1 MEVVTD
7 LEIEAVFLQTLLKEG
22 ISEEE
27 AKLVAP
33 LLNTTSRSPQEQAL
47 VNKVWRQV
55 CVNKRQ
61 A

>member
-7 LEIEAVFLQTLLKEG
+7 LKIEAGFLQTLLKEG

-47 VNKVWRQV
+47 VDKAWRKICANRGQV
-55 CVNKRQ
+55 
-61 A
+61 

>member
-1 MEVVTD
+1 MTVATD
-7 LEIEAVFLQTLLKEG
+7 LELEAGFLQTLLKEG

-33 LLNTTSRSPQEQAL
+33 LLNTTARSPQEQAL

-55 CVNKRQ
+55 CVNRGLL
-61 A
+61 